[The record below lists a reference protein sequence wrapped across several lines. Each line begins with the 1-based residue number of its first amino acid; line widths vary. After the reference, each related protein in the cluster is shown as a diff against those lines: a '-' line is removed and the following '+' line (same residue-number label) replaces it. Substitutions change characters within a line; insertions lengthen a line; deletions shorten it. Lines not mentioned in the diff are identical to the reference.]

1 MNRILI
7 FGNKSFIQENF
18 FIFLKKK
25 KIKVFKKKFSDLKK
39 IFFFKDDIII
49 NCSISSEFFYKEYKK
64 LFDRNYLIARH
75 IKKKNIKL
83 IFLSTRMVYQQ
94 KRNIIESSKLHPIN
108 IYASNCLKSEN
119 LCRKILK
126 NNLTILRIS
135 NVIGLE
141 FRKKRQ
147 SLMSKLIKGIKKNKI
162 ILDNSYDFKKDLIP
176 INFFC
181 QYLYKIIRSK
191 YSGLINLGSGISL
204 TVLSLVK
211 TLVLKKNVKI
221 LIDHD
226 TKNRYDKSYSYNIRK
241 LVEITKIRFSKSEVL
256 KEINKISKKI

>member
-1 MNRILI
+1 MIRVLI

-18 FIFLKKK
+18 FNFLKKK
-25 KIKVFKKKFSDLKK
+25 KLKVLKKKFSDLKK
-39 IFFFKDDIII
+39 IIFLKNDIII
-49 NCSISSEFFYKEYKK
+49 NCSIAPEIFNKKYKK
-64 LFDRNYLIARH
+64 LFDRNYQIAKY
-75 IKKKNIKL
+75 IKKKNIKF

-94 KRNIIESSKLHPIN
+94 KKNIIESSKLKPIN
-108 IYASNCLKSEN
+108 RYALNSLKSEN

-147 SLMSKLIKGIKKNKI
+147 SLMSKLIQGIKKNKI
-162 ILDNSYDFKKDLIP
+162 ILDNSYNFKKDLIP

-181 QYLYKIIRSK
+181 EYLYKIIRSK
-191 YSGLINLGSGISL
+191 YSGLINLGSGISMTL
-204 TVLSLVK
+204 LSLVK
-211 TLVLKKNVKI
+211 TLVIKKNVKI
-221 LIDHD
+221 LIDHNAL
-226 TKNRYDKSYSYNIRK
+226 NRYDSSYSYNIRK
-241 LVEITKIRFSKSEVL
+241 LVKITKIRFSKSEVL